1 MESDAY
7 TDHSKYPILEHIAVP
22 EDMRTAWQDIVDL
35 ISEIFQVP
43 AALIM
48 RVHERDI
55 EVFVQN
61 QGTSHPY
68 KSGHKELL
76 GMGLY
81 CETVMDKRATL
92 FVPDAT
98 KDPTWNHNPDII
110 HGMISYLG
118 MLITW
123 PAGEIFG
130 TICVLDTKE
139 NHYTEHLTRLLE
151 KFARLIMSDLHILW
165 SSLELENANQELQAL
180 NEEMNQFMGIAA
192 HDLRSALNVLLGC
205 SNYLLP
211 KDSENLSN
219 KERTYLNL
227 IRKSSSTMLRL
238 MDELLDIARIDTM
251 RLPITLEET
260 DFSVLIGENIQF
272 NQALAEAKGI
282 QINLL
287 IPPTPVMGKLDPGKI
302 EQVLNNLLSNAIKYS
317 PSDTTILVSVDQT
330 PDEIIV
336 SVRDQGPGIPSEE
349 QQDLFNPFRTT
360 SIRPASGEPSTG
372 LGLYIARRIV
382 EEHGGRIWV
391 ESDTGKGSAFS
402 FTLKHLLAKTLKKK
416 AVRPYARMKIKE
428 TTK

>member
-1 MESDAY
+1 
-7 TDHSKYPILEHIAVP
+7 
-22 EDMRTAWQDIVDL
+22 
-35 ISEIFQVP
+35 
-43 AALIM
+43 
-48 RVHERDI
+48 
-55 EVFVQN
+55 
-61 QGTSHPY
+61 
-68 KSGHKELL
+68 
-76 GMGLY
+76 
-81 CETVMDKRATL
+81 MDTRATL
-92 FVPDAT
+92 LIPDAT
-98 KDPTWNHNPDII
+98 KDPAWDHNPDIAR
-110 HGMISYLG
+110 GMISYLG
-118 MLITW
+118 MPITW
-123 PAGEIFG
+123 PQGEVFG

-139 NHYTEHLTRLLE
+139 NHYTGHLTRLLE
-151 KFARLIMSDLHILW
+151 KFSRLIMSDLHVIW
-165 SSLELENANQELQAL
+165 SSLELENTNHELHLL

-211 KDSENLSN
+211 KDTDDLSN
-219 KERTYLNL
+219 KERIYLNL
-227 IRKSSSTMLRL
+227 IRKSSSTMLKL

-251 RLPITLEET
+251 RLPLTIEEA
-260 DFSVLIGENIQF
+260 DFSVLVGENIQF

-287 IPPTPVMGKLDPGKI
+287 VPPEPARVKIDPGKI
-302 EQVLNNLLSNAIKYS
+302 EQVLNNLLSNAVKYS
-317 PSDTTILVSVDQT
+317 PSDTTILVSVDQN

-336 SVRDQGPGIPSEE
+336 SVRDQGPGIPGEE

-402 FTLKHLLAKTLKKK
+402 FTLKHLRTK
-416 AVRPYARMKIKE
+416 ALRRKSARPYARMKNIE

>member
-1 MESDAY
+1 MESAVY
-7 TDHSKYPILEHIAVP
+7 TDHSKYPVLDHIAVP

-48 RVHERDI
+48 RVHELDI
-55 EVFVQN
+55 EVYVQN
-61 QGTSHPY
+61 RGAGHPY
-68 KSGHKELL
+68 KAGHKEQL
-76 GMGLY
+76 GMGSY
-81 CETVMDKRATL
+81 CETVMDNRITL
-92 FVPDAT
+92 LVPDAT
-98 KDPTWNHNPDII
+98 KDPVWDHNPDIAR
-110 HGMISYLG
+110 GMISYLG
-118 MLITW
+118 MPITW
-123 PAGEIFG
+123 AQGEVFG

-139 NHYTEHLTRLLE
+139 NRYTEHLTRLLE
-151 KFARLIMSDLHILW
+151 KFSRLIMSDLHIIW
-165 SSLELENANQELQAL
+165 SSLELENANHELHLL

-192 HDLRSALNVLLGC
+192 HDLRSALTVLLGC

-211 KDSENLSN
+211 KDTDDLSN

-227 IRKSSSTMLRL
+227 IRKSSSTMLKL

-251 RLPITLEET
+251 RLPLTLEET
-260 DFSVLIGENIQF
+260 DFSVLVGENIQF

-287 IPPTPVMGKLDPGKI
+287 VPPEPARVKVDPGKI

-317 PSDTTILVSVDQT
+317 PSNSTILVSVDQN
-330 PDEIIV
+330 PDELIV
-336 SVRDQGPGIPSEE
+336 SVRDQGPGIPGEE
-349 QQDLFNPFRTT
+349 QQGLFNPFRTT
-360 SIRPASGEPSTG
+360 SIRPASGESSTG

-402 FTLKHLLAKTLKKK
+402 FTLKHLRTKALKR
-416 AVRPYARMKIKE
+416 AAARPYARMKNIE
-428 TTK
+428 PTK

>member
-1 MESDAY
+1 MESATN
-7 TDHSKYPILEHIAVP
+7 TDQSKYQVIEHIAVP
-22 EDMRTAWQDIVDL
+22 DDIRTAWQDIVDL

-48 RVHERDI
+48 RVHELDI
-55 EVFVQN
+55 EVYVQN
-61 QGTSHPY
+61 RNTSHPY
-68 KSGHKELL
+68 TSGHKELL
-76 GMGLY
+76 GIGSY
-81 CETVMDKRATL
+81 CETVMENRTTL
-92 FVPDAT
+92 LVPDAT
-98 KDPTWNHNPDII
+98 KEHQWDHNPDII

-118 MLITW
+118 MPITW
-123 PAGEIFG
+123 PQGEIFG

-139 NHYTEHLTRLLE
+139 NRYTEHLTRLLE
-151 KFARLIMSDLHILW
+151 KFSRLIMSDLHIIW
-165 SSLELENANQELQAL
+165 SSLELENANHELQAL

-192 HDLRSALNVLLGC
+192 HDLRGALNVLLGC
-205 SNYLLP
+205 TNYLLP
-211 KDSENLSN
+211 KDTENLSN

-227 IRKSSSTMLRL
+227 IRKSSSTMLNL

-251 RLPITLEET
+251 RLPLTLEDT

-287 IPPTPVMGKLDPGKI
+287 TPPAPVRVKVDPGKI

-317 PSDTTILVSVDQT
+317 SSNTTILVSVDQA
-330 PDEIIV
+330 PDELIV

-360 SIRPASGEPSTG
+360 SIKPASGESSTG

-391 ESDTGKGSAFS
+391 ESGTGKGSAFS
-402 FTLKHLLAKTLKKK
+402 FTLKLFRTKALKKK
-416 AVRPYARMKIKE
+416 AARPYARMKDNDSNK
-428 TTK
+428 

>member
-1 MESDAY
+1 MESAAN
-7 TDHSKYPILEHIAVP
+7 TDQSKYTVLEHIAVP
-22 EDMRTAWQDIVDL
+22 DDMRTAWQDIVDL

-48 RVHERDI
+48 RVHEQDI
-55 EVFVQN
+55 EVYVQN
-61 QGTSHPY
+61 RGTSHPY
-68 KSGHKELL
+68 KAGHKELL
-76 GMGLY
+76 GMGSY
-81 CETVMDKRATL
+81 CETVMDNRATL
-92 FVPDAT
+92 LVPDAT
-98 KDPTWNHNPDII
+98 KDYQWDHNPDII

-118 MLITW
+118 MPITW
-123 PAGEIFG
+123 PAGEVFG

-139 NHYTEHLTRLLE
+139 NRYTGHLTRLLE
-151 KFARLIMSDLHILW
+151 KFSRLIMSDLHIIW
-165 SSLELENANQELQAL
+165 SSLELENANNELQAL
-180 NEEMNQFMGIAA
+180 NDEMNQFMGIAA

-211 KDSENLSN
+211 KETDDLSN

-227 IRKSSSTMLRL
+227 IRKSSSTMLKL

-251 RLPITLEET
+251 PLPLTLEET
-260 DFSVLIGENIQF
+260 DFSVLVGENIQF

-287 IPPTPVMGKLDPGKI
+287 VPPQPTRVKVDPGKI

-317 PSDTTILVSVDQT
+317 PSNTTILVSVDQN

-336 SVRDQGPGIPSEE
+336 SVRDQGPGIPGEE
-349 QQDLFNPFRTT
+349 QEGLFNPFRTT

-372 LGLYIARRIV
+372 LVLYIARRIV

-402 FTLKHLLAKTLKKK
+402 FTLKHLRTK
-416 AVRPYARMKIKE
+416 ALRRKSARPYARMKNSE

>member
-1 MESDAY
+1 MESAAY
-7 TDHSKYPILEHIAVP
+7 TDHSKYPVLEHIAVP
-22 EDMRTAWQDIVDL
+22 EDMRTSWQDIVDL

-48 RVHERDI
+48 RVHELDM
-55 EVFVQN
+55 EVYVQN
-61 QGTSHPY
+61 RNTSHPY

-81 CETVMDKRATL
+81 CETVMDNQATL
-92 FVPDAT
+92 LVPDAT
-98 KDPTWNHNPDII
+98 KDPAWDHNPDVA

-118 MLITW
+118 MPITW
-123 PAGEIFG
+123 PQGEVFG

-139 NHYTEHLTRLLE
+139 NRYTEHLTRLLE
-151 KFARLIMSDLHILW
+151 KFSRLIMSDLHIIW
-165 SSLELENANQELQAL
+165 SSLELESANHELHLL

-211 KDSENLSN
+211 RDTDDLSN

-260 DFSVLIGENIQF
+260 DFSLLIGENIQF

-287 IPPTPVMGKLDPGKI
+287 APPAPVRVKVDPGKI

-317 PSDTTILVSVDQT
+317 PSDTTILVSVDQA

-336 SVRDQGPGIPSEE
+336 TVRDQGPGIPSEE
-349 QQDLFNPFRTT
+349 QHDLFNPFRTT
-360 SIRPASGEPSTG
+360 SIRPASGESSTG

-402 FTLKHLLAKTLKKK
+402 FTLKHLLTKALKRK
-416 AVRPYARMKIKE
+416 AARPYARMKNSDS
-428 TTK
+428 TK

>member
-1 MESDAY
+1 MESAAN
-7 TDHSKYPILEHIAVP
+7 TDHSKYPVLDHIDVS

-55 EVFVQN
+55 EVYVQN
-61 QGTSHPY
+61 RSAGHPN
-68 KSGHKELL
+68 KTGHKEQL
-76 GMGLY
+76 GMGSY
-81 CETVMDKRATL
+81 CETVMDNRATL
-92 FVPDAT
+92 LVPDAT
-98 KDPTWNHNPDII
+98 KDPAWDHNPDIAR
-110 HGMISYLG
+110 GMISYLG
-118 MLITW
+118 MPITW
-123 PAGEIFG
+123 PQGEVFG
-130 TICVLDTKE
+130 TICVQDTKE
-139 NHYTEHLTRLLE
+139 NRYTEHLTRLLE
-151 KFARLIMSDLHILW
+151 KFSRLIMSDLHIIW
-165 SSLELENANQELQAL
+165 SSLELENANHELQAL

-192 HDLRSALNVLLGC
+192 HDLRNALNVLLGC

-211 KDSENLSN
+211 KDTDDLSN

-227 IRKSSSTMLRL
+227 IRKSSSTMLKL

-251 RLPITLEET
+251 RLPLTLEET
-260 DFSVLIGENIQF
+260 DFSVLVGKNIQF

-287 IPPTPVMGKLDPGKI
+287 VPPEPARVKVDPGKI

-317 PSDTTILVSVDQT
+317 PSNSTILVSVDQN
-330 PDEIIV
+330 PDELII
-336 SVRDQGPGIPSEE
+336 SVRDQGPGIPGEE

-402 FTLKHLLAKTLKKK
+402 FTLKRLRTKALKRK
-416 AVRPYARMKIKE
+416 AARPYARMKNIE
-428 TTK
+428 PTK

>member
-1 MESDAY
+1 MESTAN
-7 TDHSKYPILEHIAVP
+7 TDHSKYPVLDHIDVP
-22 EDMRTAWQDIVDL
+22 ENMRTAWQDIVDL

-48 RVHERDI
+48 RVHELDI
-55 EVFVQN
+55 EVYVQN
-61 QGTSHPY
+61 RGAGHPY
-68 KSGHKELL
+68 KTGHKQQL
-76 GMGLY
+76 GLGSY
-81 CETVMDKRATL
+81 CETVMDNRATL
-92 FVPDAT
+92 LVPDAM
-98 KDPTWNHNPDII
+98 KDTQWDHNPDII
-110 HGMISYLG
+110 HGMISHLG
-118 MLITW
+118 MPITW
-123 PAGEIFG
+123 PQGEVFG

-139 NHYTEHLTRLLE
+139 NRYTGHLTRLLE
-151 KFARLIMSDLHILW
+151 KFSRLIMSDLHVIW
-165 SSLELENANQELQAL
+165 SSLELENANHELQAL

-211 KDSENLSN
+211 KETDDLSN

-227 IRKSSSTMLRL
+227 IRKSSSTMLKL
-238 MDELLDIARIDTM
+238 MDELMDIARIDTM
-251 RLPITLEET
+251 RLPLTLEET
-260 DFSVLIGENIQF
+260 DFSVLVGENIQF

-287 IPPTPVMGKLDPGKI
+287 MPPEPARVKVDPGKI
-302 EQVLNNLLSNAIKYS
+302 DQVLNNLLSNAIKYS
-317 PSDTTILVSVDQT
+317 PSDTTILVSVDHN

-336 SVRDQGPGIPSEE
+336 SVRDQGPGIPGEE
-349 QQDLFNPFRTT
+349 QQGLFNPFRIT

-391 ESDTGKGSAFS
+391 ESDTGKGSTFS
-402 FTLKHLLAKTLKKK
+402 FTLKHLRTKALKRK
-416 AVRPYARMKIKE
+416 AARPYNRMDTIE

>member
-1 MESDAY
+1 MESNVN
-7 TDHSKYPILEHIAVP
+7 TDHSKYPVLDHIEVP
-22 EDMRTAWQDIVDL
+22 TGMRTAWQEIVDL
-35 ISEIFQVP
+35 ISEIYQVP

-55 EVFVQN
+55 EVYVRN
-61 QGTSHPY
+61 RHADHPFRT
-68 KSGHKELL
+68 GHKEQL

-81 CETVMDKRATL
+81 CETVMDNRAML
-92 FVPDAT
+92 LVPDAR
-98 KDPTWNHNPDII
+98 KDPEWDHNPDIA

-118 MLITW
+118 MPLTW
-123 PAGEIFG
+123 PAGEVFG

-139 NHYTEHLTRLLE
+139 NSYTDHLIRLME
-151 KFARLIMSDLHILW
+151 KFSRLIMSDLHIIW
-165 SSLELENANQELQAL
+165 SSLELENANQELHLL

-205 SNYLLP
+205 SSYLLP
-211 KDSENLSN
+211 KETKELSN
-219 KERTYLNL
+219 KERTYLDL
-227 IRKSSSTMLRL
+227 IKKSSSTMLRL

-251 RLPITLEET
+251 RLPLTLEET

-282 QINLL
+282 QINLVM
-287 IPPTPVMGKLDPGKI
+287 PPELKRVKVDPGKI
-302 EQVLNNLLSNAIKYS
+302 EQVLNNLLSNAVKYS
-317 PSDTTILVSVDQT
+317 PSNTTILVSVDQN

-336 SVRDQGPGIPSEE
+336 SVRDQGPGIPGEE

-360 SIRPASGEPSTG
+360 SIRPAPDETSTG

-402 FTLKHLLAKTLKKK
+402 FTLKHLRTKTVRRKP
-416 AVRPYARMKIKE
+416 ARPYARVNNTE

>member
-1 MESDAY
+1 MESAVY
-7 TDHSKYPILEHIAVP
+7 TDHSKYPVLDHIDVP
-22 EDMRTAWQDIVDL
+22 VDMRTAWQDIVDL

-43 AALIM
+43 AAMIM
-48 RVHERDI
+48 RVHELDI
-55 EVFVQN
+55 EVYVQN
-61 QGTSHPY
+61 RGAGYPY
-68 KSGHKELL
+68 KTGHKQQL
-76 GMGLY
+76 GMGSY
-81 CETVMDKRATL
+81 CETVMDNRATL
-92 FVPDAT
+92 LVPDAM
-98 KDPTWNHNPDII
+98 KDLQWNHNPDIKY
-110 HGMISYLG
+110 GMISYLG
-118 MLITW
+118 IPITW
-123 PAGEIFG
+123 PQGEVFG

-139 NHYTEHLTRLLE
+139 NRYTEHLTRLME
-151 KFARLIMSDLHILW
+151 KFSRLIMSDLHVIW
-165 SSLELENANQELQAL
+165 SSLELENANHELHLL

-211 KDSENLSN
+211 KETDDLSN

-227 IRKSSSTMLRL
+227 IRKSSSTMLKL

-251 RLPITLEET
+251 RLPLTLEET
-260 DFSVLIGENIQF
+260 DFSVLVGENIQF

-287 IPPTPVMGKLDPGKI
+287 MPPEPARVKVDPGKI

-317 PSDTTILVSVDQT
+317 PSDTTILVSVDHN

-336 SVRDQGPGIPSEE
+336 SVRDQGPGIPGEE
-349 QQDLFNPFRTT
+349 QQGLFNPFRTT

-402 FTLKHLLAKTLKKK
+402 FTLKHLRTKALKRK
-416 AVRPYARMKIKE
+416 AARPYDRMENIE

>member
-1 MESDAY
+1 MESAAN
-7 TDHSKYPILEHIAVP
+7 TDHSKYPVLDHIDVP

-48 RVHERDI
+48 RVHELDI
-55 EVFVQN
+55 EVYVQN
-61 QGTSHPY
+61 RDAGHPY
-68 KSGHKELL
+68 KTGHKGQL
-76 GMGLY
+76 GMGIY
-81 CETVMDKRATL
+81 CETVMDNRATL
-92 FVPDAT
+92 LVPDAT
-98 KDPTWNHNPDII
+98 KDPAWDHNPDIAR
-110 HGMISYLG
+110 GMISYLG
-118 MLITW
+118 MPITW
-123 PAGEIFG
+123 PQGEVFG

-139 NHYTEHLTRLLE
+139 NRYTERLIRLLE
-151 KFARLIMSDLHILW
+151 KFSRLIMSDLHIIW
-165 SSLELENANQELQAL
+165 SSLELENAHHELHLL

-192 HDLRSALNVLLGC
+192 HDLRNALNVLLGC

-211 KDSENLSN
+211 KDTENLSN

-227 IRKSSSTMLRL
+227 IRKSSSTMLKL

-251 RLPITLEET
+251 RLPLTLEET
-260 DFSVLIGENIQF
+260 DFSVLVGENIQF

-287 IPPTPVMGKLDPGKI
+287 VPPVSARVKVDPGKI
-302 EQVLNNLLSNAIKYS
+302 EQVLNNLLSNAVKYS
-317 PSDTTILVSVDQT
+317 PSNTTILVSVDQN

-336 SVRDQGPGIPSEE
+336 SVRDQGPGIPGEE

-402 FTLKHLLAKTLKKK
+402 FTLKHLRTKVLKRK
-416 AVRPYARMKIKE
+416 AARPYARMKNIE